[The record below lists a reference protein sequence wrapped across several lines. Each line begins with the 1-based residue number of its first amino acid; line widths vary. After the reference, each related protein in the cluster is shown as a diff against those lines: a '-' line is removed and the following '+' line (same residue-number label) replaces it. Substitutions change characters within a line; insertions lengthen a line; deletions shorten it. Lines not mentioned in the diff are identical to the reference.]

1 MISLRQNHR
10 LISANARIGTKRCIL
25 VVARQIELRARI
37 ARVLHSAGYAVELAE
52 SQKRAVEVATRAQIE
67 VAIVVL
73 SSDLAGLSEE
83 LRDKV
88 PRTIVLGHRTD
99 EILPQ
104 DSSLQG
110 ASAISAQ
117 ALDEQKLLDELGR
130 PMTSPWSGGDE
141 TAPEPVLK
149 IKDCKLDLSG
159 HTFIDGNGREV
170 NLTRAETALL
180 ATFAGNPCRVLS
192 RDQLRRA
199 VVGHGAESYDRNV
212 DMLIARLRRK
222 IEPNPKSPRFILTV
236 PGLGYKFAAR
246 PQSVEEGQ
254 SMPAIDLE
262 RQKDAQSSRLNEL
275 GLGEV
280 KATTAPGHGSPH
292 SESGR
297 RQVAVLSCG
306 LDGWAALASNLDPED
321 FGSTVRRFQD
331 ICTSVITRW
340 GGAVTNSVGDEI
352 LAVYGY
358 PQANEDDAERAVH
371 AGLGLLADISELLSP
386 SAEPMQARI
395 AIATGL
401 VLVDEDQRVVGEPV
415 VTAGRLR
422 NKTPPNSVT
431 ITASTRKLLGN
442 VFVYDDLELHEFEG
456 FSEPATAYRITGK
469 RAIKSRFAARR
480 TGKLTQL
487 VGRQH
492 ELQQISTLWER
503 TKGRQRPSRA
513 SLR

>member
-1 MISLRQNHR
+1 
-10 LISANARIGTKRCIL
+10 
-25 VVARQIELRARI
+25 VAQQIELRARI

-52 SQKRAVEVATRAQIE
+52 SRKRAVEVATRGQIE

-99 EILPQ
+99 EILRQ

-130 PMTSPWSGGDE
+130 SMTSPWSGCDE
-141 TAPEPVLK
+141 TAPKPVLK

-159 HTFIDGNGREV
+159 HTFIDDNGREV

-192 RDQLRRA
+192 RDQLRRT
-199 VVGHGAESYDRNV
+199 VVGHRAEPYKRNV

-236 PGLGYKFAAR
+236 PGLGYKFAPR
-246 PQSVEEGQ
+246 PQSVGEGQ

-262 RQKDAQSSRLNEL
+262 RQKDAQTTWLNQS
-275 GLGEV
+275 GLDGV
-280 KATTAPGHGSPH
+280 KATTAPGNGSPH
-292 SESGR
+292 SDSGR
-297 RQVAVLSCG
+297 RQVTVLSCELIG
-306 LDGWAALASNLDPED
+306 STALAVNLVLED
-321 FGSTVRRFQD
+321 FGSTIRRFQD

-340 GGAVTNSVGDEI
+340 GGAVTSSVGHEI

-358 PQANEDDAERAVH
+358 PQANEDDAERAVR
-371 AGLGLLADISELLSP
+371 AGLELVADVRDLLSP
-386 SAEPMQARI
+386 SAEPSQARI

-401 VLVDEDQRVVGEPV
+401 VVGGENQRVVGEPML
-415 VTAGRLR
+415 TARRLQ

-431 ITASTRKLLGN
+431 ITASTRNLLGS
-442 VFVYDDLELHEFEG
+442 VFLYDNLELGEFDG
-456 FSEPATAYRITGK
+456 LSKPLTAYLVTGK
-469 RAIKSRFAARR
+469 RAVESRFAARR
-480 TGKLTQL
+480 TGHHGCAEQMF
-487 VGRQH
+487 GR
-492 ELQQISTLWER
+492 R
-503 TKGRQRPSRA
+503 
-513 SLR
+513 